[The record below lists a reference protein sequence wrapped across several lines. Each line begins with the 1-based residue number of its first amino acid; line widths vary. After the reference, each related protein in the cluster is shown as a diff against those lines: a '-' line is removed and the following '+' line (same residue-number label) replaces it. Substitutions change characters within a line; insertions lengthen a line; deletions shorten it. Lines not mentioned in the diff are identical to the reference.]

1 MSHRIDSQHLAD
13 QVSRKQIRILTEE
26 EVRKRVKELDLVE
39 KEFRLDHY
47 MPPGPVTR
55 AFILSPIQTSVIMGP
70 LGGGKTTA
78 CVFKRIYAGTQA
90 PIARHPVDQVPTR
103 LCRWIVLRDTF
114 RSVEKTVLESWQ
126 QWFPKGYP
134 GSTWT
139 GGNDRPVTHTLRFL
153 GTDGVR
159 IEMITEFAG
168 LNDHDIET
176 LMKGREYSGAW
187 LNELDTHADGAL
199 DDVEQRV
206 GRYPMANLLVDA
218 DAERLKIVI
227 GDMNAPTIDSWTYKT
242 LVTERG
248 AGRAFFQQPS
258 GRSLQAENRHNLPLD
273 YYTRIIENQPEYF
286 VRRMVDN
293 EFGYSR
299 KGMPVH
305 PSFDQERHVAKSPI
319 PFNPSLDLLI
329 GIDISTNALTP
340 AAVFAQNTGRIAFL
354 REVWPGHGFGP
365 IRFGELLLQTLNEY
379 FPNVHR
385 IRAWADPASAFG
397 GDKEGGQLAALDQLT
412 QMLGIPIEIPFGG
425 SNELSMRLGAVDM
438 ELRGYTE
445 PNTSLIIS
453 PECPLLIEAYAGKY
467 RFKKTSAQA
476 TNDFEDLPE
485 KSHPYSDL
493 CDGSQYLIGGVRG
506 RQAIIAAASDK
517 GQRRGNSQSSGW
529 GKNKAGAGWGAV
541 KPGGFDPRKA
551 GL

>member
-1 MSHRIDSQHLAD
+1 MSVPLNPTHIAD
-13 QVSRKQIRILTEE
+13 QISRKEYRVLTDR
-26 EVRKRVKELDLVE
+26 EVRRLVSELDLVE

-47 MPPGPVTR
+47 MPPGPVAR
-55 AFILSPIQTSVIMGP
+55 AFILSQVQTSVIMGP

-90 PIARHPVDQVPTR
+90 PVARHPDDDVPTR
-103 LCRWIVLRDTF
+103 MCRWIVLRDTF

-139 GGNDRPVTHTLRFL
+139 GGNDRPVTHTLRFM

-176 LMKGREYSGAW
+176 MMKGREYSGAW
-187 LNELDTHADGAL
+187 LNELDTHAEGAL

-206 GRYPMANLLVDA
+206 GRYPMASLLVDA

-227 GDMNAPTIDSWTYKT
+227 GDMNAPTIDSWTYPT
-242 LVTERG
+242 LVTNRRP
-248 AGRAFFQQPS
+248 GRAFFQQPS
-258 GRSLQAENRHNLPLD
+258 GRSPEAENRHNLPLD
-273 YYTRIIENQPEYF
+273 YYSRIVENQPEHF

-299 KGMPVH
+299 KGKPVH
-305 PSFDQERHVAKSPI
+305 PSFEPDRHVAKFAI
-319 PFNPSLDLLI
+319 PFNPSLDLLL

-340 AAVFAQNTGRIAFL
+340 AALFGQNPGRIQFQ
-354 REVWPGHGFGP
+354 REVWPGHGYGP
-365 IRFGELLLQTLNEY
+365 IRFGELLLQTLNEFY
-379 FPNVHR
+379 PNVRR

-397 GDKEGGQLAALDQLT
+397 GDKEGGQLAALDQLSL
-412 QMLGIPIEIPFGG
+412 MLGIPIEIPFDG
-425 SNELSMRLGAVDM
+425 SNELSLRLGAVDM

-445 PNTSLIIS
+445 PNTSMIIS
-453 PECPLLIEAYAGKY
+453 PECPLFIAAMAGKY
-467 RFKKTSAQA
+467 RFKKKSAQA
-476 TNDFEDLPE
+476 TNEFEDLPE
-485 KSHPYSDL
+485 KSHPSSDL
-493 CDGSQYLIGGVRG
+493 CDAGQYLIGGVRG
-506 RQAIIAAASDK
+506 RQAVISAAKDQ
-517 GQRRGNSQSSGW
+517 GQRRGGSRSSGW
-529 GKNKAGAGWGAV
+529 GKNKAGAGWGGV
-541 KPGGFDPRKA
+541 KPGAFDPRKA